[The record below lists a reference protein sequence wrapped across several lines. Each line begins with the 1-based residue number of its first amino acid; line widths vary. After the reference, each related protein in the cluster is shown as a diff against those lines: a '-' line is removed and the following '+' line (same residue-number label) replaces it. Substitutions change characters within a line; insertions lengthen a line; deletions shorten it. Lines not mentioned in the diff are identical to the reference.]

1 MKTMH
6 KHLFAFICVLTMFNF
21 YIPPAEA
28 ESHASSEATLVIGN
42 RRGGRRGAWRRM
54 HMMQA
59 KQAKK
64 AEKARQRE
72 HQRFENQHKARY
84 QKETRDRE
92 MRLNS
97 NQTKVRT
104 YKWKKRN

>member
-6 KHLFAFICVLTMFNF
+6 KRLFAFIGALTMLNF
-21 YIPPAEA
+21 YTPPAEA
-28 ESHASSEATLVIGN
+28 ESHASSQATLVT
-42 RRGGRRGAWRRM
+42 RQRRGAWRRM
-54 HMMQA
+54 QQQA
-59 KQAKK
+59 RKE
-64 AEKARQRE
+64 EKARQRE

-84 QKETRDRE
+84 QKEARDRE

>member
-6 KHLFAFICVLTMFNF
+6 KRLFAFIGVLTMLNF
-21 YIPPAEA
+21 YTPPAEA
-28 ESHASSEATLVIGN
+28 ESHASSEATLVLGH
-42 RRGGRRGAWRRM
+42 RRGGRRAAWRRAQVQQM
-54 HMMQA
+54 

>member
-6 KHLFAFICVLTMFNF
+6 KRLFAFIGALTMFNF
-21 YIPPAEA
+21 YTPPAEA

-54 HMMQA
+54 HVMQA

-64 AEKARQRE
+64 IEKARQRE

-84 QKETRDRE
+84 QKEARDRE

-97 NQTKVRT
+97 NQTRVRT